1 MRGIHI
7 FLSWKLTV
15 HGTLSMKKLP
25 LQSFLKKW
33 FKSILR
39 FLVSFLGS
47 NNDINTHQ
55 RHNHCLGKKGVFCIV
70 RLLYPEKL
78 TAEAVAPLAAT
89 SMTYTTEKHNQN
101 LPAQKW
107 ASFVV
112 RMTRTACDD
121 SQIHRTAWISA
132 PSAALEHDMKTCLSL
147 SNSLSLAWNSEDSGL
162 TLWDA
167 LGPFKLPSCATSHST
182 FPPSIT
188 TTILYVYFVWFQHH
202 ITPVG

>member
-7 FLSWKLTV
+7 LLSWKLTV

-39 FLVSFLGS
+39 LLVSFPGS

-55 RHNHCLGKKGVFCIV
+55 RHNHCLGKKGAFCIV

-112 RMTRTACDD
+112 RMNRTACDD
-121 SQIHRTAWISA
+121 SQNSVNICPVHSIGAWHEDTPFAQQQPFPRMEQRGQWAYTLGRIGAFQTAI
-132 PSAALEHDMKTCLSL
+132 LR
-147 SNSLSLAWNSEDSGL
+147 N
-162 TLWDA
+162 
-167 LGPFKLPSCATSHST
+167 
-182 FPPSIT
+182 IT
-188 TTILYVYFVWFQHH
+188 
-202 ITPVG
+202 